1 MIGAMVIGGDKFSG
15 KPGDWADVK
24 PDMVSAIETAG
35 YSYITKMGAYLFS
48 VAGSVNAGCANNA
61 RPSCIL
67 CCPCSLPLL
76 RGGDAK
82 EFQKSERRCSA
93 HQGQRVQAGPQ
104 DRHYPIDNPT
114 LARILVSYQKPLEIK
129 EGELVEPIGVRRNK
143 NRTYVECKFISP
155 EPKAEQHTYQMI
167 LHGDWEVF
175 PPLFFLA
182 PTAQAITDEFAWGV
196 GP

>member
-1 MIGAMVIGGDKFSG
+1 MPGVQTMQGLLAYGAAPAPYAFFEG
-15 KPGDWADVK
+15 
-24 PDMVSAIETAG
+24 ETQKN
-35 YSYITKMGAYLFS
+35 S
-48 VAGSVNAGCANNA
+48 
-61 RPSCIL
+61 R
-67 CCPCSLPLL
+67 
-76 RGGDAK
+76 RAK
-82 EFQKSERRCSA
+82 EDVVRNKGREFSPDLKI
-93 HQGQRVQAGPQ
+93 
-104 DRHYPIDNPT
+104 DTIDNLT
-114 LARILVSYQKPLEIK
+114 LARFLVSYQKPLEIK